1 VTDLPPVP
9 PESPRRRVLIAGLAA
24 ACVVAVAVVATIA
37 LTSHSDSHPAAAA
50 GTQPP
55 SAAPVSSAAPISSPA
70 LSSLPVSAPPV
81 LSPPVSSAPVSSPPE
96 AVSSAPVVA
105 TSLPAAPLGPVI
117 LVPGYGGDAS
127 MLDGLATRLERAGR
141 SATVLDL
148 PDGATGDL
156 RAQADVLAAAVTKA
170 LAAGAPSVDLVGY
183 SAGGIV
189 IGLFVAAH
197 PSEVRRVVSIGSP
210 LHGTL
215 LAGLAATL
223 LRSQC
228 PVACQ
233 EMAPGT
239 PLLASL
245 DAAQPA
251 RTGVP
256 WTSMWT
262 DRDEVVEPPDSA
274 RFTGATNIVLQ
285 DICADDTSTHLSL
298 PADPLVAA
306 ITLKSLGVTQ
316 FASPS
321 ASDCSALRTL
331 GAGS

>member
-1 VTDLPPVP
+1 
-9 PESPRRRVLIAGLAA
+9 
-24 ACVVAVAVVATIA
+24 
-37 LTSHSDSHPAAAA
+37 
-50 GTQPP
+50 
-55 SAAPVSSAAPISSPA
+55 
-70 LSSLPVSAPPV
+70 
-81 LSPPVSSAPVSSPPE
+81 
-96 AVSSAPVVA
+96 
-105 TSLPAAPLGPVI
+105 VI
-117 LVPGYGGDAS
+117 LVPGYGGDDA
-127 MLDGLATRLERAGR
+127 MLATLATRLDHAGR
-141 SATVLDL
+141 STIVLAL

-156 RAQADVLAAAVTKA
+156 RVQADVLAARVTTA

-189 IGLFVAAH
+189 VGLFVAAH
-197 PSEVRRVVSIGSP
+197 PRDVRRVVSIGSP

-215 LAGLAATL
+215 IAGLAATL

-233 EMAPGT
+233 QMVPGT
-239 PLLASL
+239 PILASL

-262 DRDEVVEPPDSA
+262 DRDEVVQPPDSA

-285 DICADDTSTHLSL
+285 DVCADDTASHLTL
-298 PADPLVAA
+298 PADPLVVA
-306 ITLKSLGVTQ
+306 ITLQSLGTKQ

-321 ASDCSALRTL
+321 ASDCNALRTL

>member
-1 VTDLPPVP
+1 
-9 PESPRRRVLIAGLAA
+9 
-24 ACVVAVAVVATIA
+24 
-37 LTSHSDSHPAAAA
+37 
-50 GTQPP
+50 
-55 SAAPVSSAAPISSPA
+55 
-70 LSSLPVSAPPV
+70 
-81 LSPPVSSAPVSSPPE
+81 
-96 AVSSAPVVA
+96 
-105 TSLPAAPLGPVI
+105 
-117 LVPGYGGDAS
+117 
-127 MLDGLATRLERAGR
+127 MLDGLATRLDNAGR
-141 SATVLDL
+141 STVVLNL
-148 PDGATGDL
+148 PNGATGDL
-156 RAQADVLAAAVTKA
+156 QVQAGVLAAAVTKA

-197 PSEVRRVVSIGSP
+197 PSEVRRVVTIGSP
-210 LHGTL
+210 LHGTA

-223 LRSQC
+223 LRAQC

-233 EMAPGT
+233 EMVPGT

-262 DRDEVVEPPDSA
+262 DRDEVVAPPDSA

-285 DICADDTSTHLSL
+285 DICADDRATHLSL
-298 PADPLVAA
+298 PADPLVAG
-306 ITLKSLGVTQ
+306 ITLKSLADKQ
-316 FASPS
+316 FVSPS

-331 GAGS
+331 GAG

>member
-1 VTDLPPVP
+1 VSSPPVSSP
-9 PESPRRRVLIAGLAA
+9 PVSSP
-24 ACVVAVAVVATIA
+24 AVSSPAVSAP
-37 LTSHSDSHPAAAA
+37 PAAF
-50 GTQPP
+50 
-55 SAAPVSSAAPISSPA
+55 SAAPVSS
-70 LSSLPVSAPPV
+70 
-81 LSPPVSSAPVSSPPE
+81 
-96 AVSSAPVVA
+96 
-105 TSLPAAPLGPVI
+105 PAAPAVLLGPVI

-127 MLDGLATRLERAGR
+127 MLDALATRLDHAGR
-141 SATVLDL
+141 TTLVLDL

-256 WTSMWT
+256 WTSMWSN
-262 DRDEVVEPPDSA
+262 RDEVVEPPDSA

-298 PADPLVAA
+298 PTDPLVAA

-321 ASDCSALRTL
+321 TSDCSALRTL